1 MISLIT
7 DGMLYPITKTITAP
21 MGGGGT
27 IDPPPMP
34 PCGTRGSNP
43 ETEPPQVP
51 RAPEASKT

>member
-21 MGGGGT
+21 AGGAGV

-43 ETEPPQVP
+43 ATEPPQVP
-51 RAPEASKT
+51 RAPEASEK